1 MLVRDVL
8 TSPVVSVQPTTD
20 VLSARPTTDVR
31 VQGEET
37 R

>member
-8 TSPVVSVQPTTD
+8 TSPVVSVQPTTE
-20 VLSARPTTDVR
+20 VLSAHPIADVL